1 MELMMERSRKGT
13 RLNDAQYFRQP
24 LPHARRKMTKLRILR
39 TMSGKIAAGKAVK
52 YPIWM
57 RYQSNSLNRDQ
68 PSTEITK
75 ICYKEDNTISDL
87 IESYTEDCQEIAIDA
102 LTEIE
107 TLIEK
112 PIINEV
118 IENSEEIISPKFVTV
133 ANVKFEN
140 KPIIKP
146 GDLRAV
152 KREKIV
158 RPPKE
163 TFFCEESENIKDEK
177 PASWWKIIINF
188 IGIFIGKRENNNEKN
203 SKKPK
208 TNIDSR
214 IHEVTA
220 TPENPDIHQFYLS
233 SSNKKHLRQE
243 QKLHNL
249 DRSSKE
255 QRRESH
261 RHQLDEDVK
270 ARRIS
275 SPLY

>member
-1 MELMMERSRKGT
+1 MERSRKGT

-39 TMSGKIAAGKAVK
+39 TMSGKIAVGNVVK
-52 YPIWM
+52 HPIWM

-75 ICYKEDNTISDL
+75 ITYKDDSEIDDL
-87 IESYTEDCQEIAIDA
+87 IESYTEDYQEMGIDA

-107 TLIEK
+107 TLIEG

-118 IENSEEIISPKFVTV
+118 IENSEEIISPKIAAVT
-133 ANVKFEN
+133 NVKFEN

-146 GDLRAV
+146 ANLHAMQ
-152 KREKIV
+152 REKIV

-163 TFFCEESENIKDEK
+163 IFFCEENENIKDEK
-177 PASWWKIIINF
+177 PSSWWKIIINF
-188 IGIFIGKRENNNEKN
+188 IGIFVGKRECNNEKHL
-203 SKKPK
+203 KKQR
-208 TNIDSR
+208 TSIDPR
-214 IHEVTA
+214 IHQVTA

-233 SSNKKHLRQE
+233 SSNKKRSRQE
-243 QKLHNL
+243 QNLHDL
-249 DRSSKE
+249 DRSRKK
-255 QRRESH
+255 QKRENH
-261 RHQLDEDVK
+261 RHQLGEGIK
-270 ARRIS
+270 TRRIS